1 MTLDVE
7 APFRV
12 RWEAMAT
19 LALALL
25 VLAGASDGGL
35 AAVPPAEATPEV
47 KALVDR
53 MQAFYERTEDF
64 TASFRQDY
72 AYKTFGR
79 TVTSTG
85 TVAFKKPAQMR
96 WDYLTPSKRSFV
108 LSGEKVYA
116 WDPAAQT
123 LTRGAMPQSQ
133 LSSSVTFLWG
143 RGRLLEEFNI
153 VRVPCSD
160 CQGVLLVLTPR
171 KADARFRELRLE
183 LDPKTAQVRRSVVV
197 DPDGSENSI
206 LFSNLRTNTGLTKER
221 FVLDVPAGTQV
232 LDAPAPPHP

>member
-1 MTLDVE
+1 MG
-7 APFRV
+7 
-12 RWEAMAT
+12 
-19 LALALL
+19 LL
-25 VLAGASDGGL
+25 PLLLLGL
-35 AAVPPAEATPEV
+35 AASPDGGGTIASPAAEPTPEV
-47 KALVDR
+47 RALVER
-53 MQAFYERTEDF
+53 MQAFYEKTQDF

-72 AYKTFGR
+72 LYKTFGR

-96 WDYLTPSKRSFV
+96 WDYLTPTKRSFV

-123 LTRGAMPQSQ
+123 LTKGALPASQ

-143 RGRLLEEFNI
+143 RGHLLEEFTI
-153 VRVPCSD
+153 ARVACPD

-171 KADARFRELRLE
+171 KTETRFRELRLE

-206 LFSNLRTNTGLTKER
+206 VFSDLRTNTGVGKER
-221 FVLDVPAGTQV
+221 FILEVPDGTQV
-232 LDAPAPPHP
+232 LDASPPPHP